1 MSGRSFR
8 YLLSTAAALSAI
20 TVSAAAQQPTTS
32 AQGRDTTRADTS
44 RAAVTS
50 GARTSDS
57 TRART
62 TRTRTARGLRVSK
75 DRGAMAPDTTSMM
88 RRDTTSMMRRD
99 TTTMTPAPTPTPA
112 PDTTTRRDTST
123 MTPAPTP
130 APDTTTTRTDTTTV
144 TVPPPAP
151 TTTETTTSPVMQG
164 RFGNGFYVG
173 IDGGG
178 SLPQG
183 YFNDWYKSGWN
194 VGIPFGWQRQGV
206 PLGVRADVNYTRM
219 SGRDF
224 AISNFGTGSTSDPQ
238 IWSGQLDLKLNLPL
252 NRGSTWRPA
261 LYLLGGGGVHYFKNF
276 SSSFNEANLLGSG
289 TAFQTNLNTSKS
301 QTKFGLNG
309 GVGLSFGIGQAD
321 LFVES
326 RYVSVF
332 TPDNNT
338 NWVPITVG
346 ITFF

>member
-8 YLLSTAAALSAI
+8 YLLGTAAALTAVA
-20 TVSAAAQQPTTS
+20 VSASAQQPTT
-32 AQGRDTTRADTS
+32 RDTTRADTS
-44 RAAVTS
+44 RAAVRA
-50 GARTSDS
+50 GARATDS
-57 TRART
+57 TRL
-62 TRTRTARGLRVSK
+62 RTRTSRGIRVTK
-75 DRGAMAPDTTSMM
+75 ERGGMMATDTMS
-88 RRDTTSMMRRD
+88 MRRD
-99 TTTMTPAPTPTPA
+99 TTTMTPAPAPTPMPA
-112 PDTTTRRDTST
+112 PDTTRRDTT
-123 MTPAPTP
+123 MTPMPAPAP
-130 APDTTTTRTDTTTV
+130 APDTTRRDTTTV
-144 TVPPPAP
+144 TAVPTPMP
-151 TTTETTTSPVMQG
+151 TTTEPTTSPVMRG
-164 RFGNGFYVG
+164 RFGNGFYIG

-183 YFNDWYKSGWN
+183 YFNDWYKSGWS
-194 VGIPFGWQRQGV
+194 VGIPFGWQRQDV
-206 PLGVRADVNYTRM
+206 PIGVRADIDYTRM

-224 AISNFGTGSTSDPQ
+224 AVSNFLTGSTADPQ

-276 SSSFNEANLLGSG
+276 SSSFNSVAG
-289 TAFQTNLNTSKS
+289 TGTGTTFQTGIDESKS

-309 GVGLSFGIGQAD
+309 GVGLSFGLGQAD

-326 RYVSVF
+326 RYVSAF
-332 TPDNNT
+332 TANNNT